1 VGKKSSKKIEKSVD
15 TRNAICESHPAHG
28 NKTLNI
34 MRTKTMLLSALL
46 GTLGSVSLM
55 AQSTN
60 VYSLNAVGYI
70 NITAEPGF
78 NIISCPLIASPDNT
92 INTLLTNSTGQYKKW
107 QFYAW
112 NPTTGAYTEDIGGPA
127 AWGSGGAETL
137 NPGQA
142 GWLYNPSN
150 TPVTI
155 TFVGTVPSGTN
166 AVTLLPASF
175 NLVSSILPTSG
186 DIVTNGLM
194 NFTNGVKKDQV
205 YMWNTSDAA
214 YTETIAGPTGWPG
227 GDPIQTNVGGG
238 FWYYNAQATNNYW
251 TESFSVNQ

>member
-1 VGKKSSKKIEKSVD
+1 
-15 TRNAICESHPAHG
+15 
-28 NKTLNI
+28 

-46 GTLGSVSLM
+46 GTLGSVSVM

-70 NITAEPGF
+70 NITAQPGF

-92 INTLLTNSTGQYKKW
+92 INTLLTNGSGQYKKW

-112 NPTTGAYTEDIGGPA
+112 SPATAAYIEDIGN
-127 AWGSGGAETL
+127 GGGWLNLGVETL

-166 AVTLLPASF
+166 SVTLVSNSF
-175 NLVSSILPTSG
+175 NLISSILPTSG
-186 DIVTNGLM
+186 DIVTNTLM
-194 NFTNGVKKDQV
+194 NFTNGVKKDQA
-205 YMWNTSDAA
+205 YMWNNATAS
-214 YTETIAGPTGWPG
+214 YTESIAGANGTWPVG
-227 GDPIQTNVGGG
+227 GNPYETNVGGG
-238 FWYYNAQATNNYW
+238 FWYLNSQTTNNFW